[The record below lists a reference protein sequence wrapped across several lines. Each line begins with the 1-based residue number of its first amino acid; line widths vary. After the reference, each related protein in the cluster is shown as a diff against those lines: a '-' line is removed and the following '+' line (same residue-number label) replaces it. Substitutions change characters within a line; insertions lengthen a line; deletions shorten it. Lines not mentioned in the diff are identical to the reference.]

1 MNIIS
6 KLDIVSECGILQTYF
21 LQVNKSLTFITN
33 LIRLTMDNINVN
45 K

>member
-1 MNIIS
+1 MKLIS

-21 LQVNKSLTFITN
+21 LQVNKQYTFITN